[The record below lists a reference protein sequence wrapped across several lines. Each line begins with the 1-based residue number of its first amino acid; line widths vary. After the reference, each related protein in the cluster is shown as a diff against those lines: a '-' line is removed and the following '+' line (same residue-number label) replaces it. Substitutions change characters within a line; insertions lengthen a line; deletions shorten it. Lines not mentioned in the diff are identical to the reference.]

1 MSSMTAA
8 SPRPVGSSRTL
19 FATGLALFGR
29 DLTVTLTNRAWV
41 VLLQLGAVAPPVV
54 SLLVWTGAIARG
66 ATPPVPAD
74 RIVTWF
80 VLVAVVSMVTSSW
93 TASFLAED
101 IRTGGLSI
109 WLVRPCPALAHLVA
123 NNVAEKAVK
132 LVVLLPMVAALGLVF
147 HRQVRLPA
155 DPALWAAAL
164 GALICAAVLG
174 FVLDVLVGC
183 LAFWFEDVEGVQGI
197 VTLAQRLL
205 SGAVVPLMLLPAGV
219 QDAVR
224 FQPFRFTLAFPLEV
238 LTGSGTAELADWL
251 ALLGWTGAA
260 LAVLALVWA
269 RGVRRYEA
277 AGA

>member
-1 MSSMTAA
+1 MSVVISTA
-8 SPRPVGSSRTL
+8 PRPAGRHRAL
-19 FATGLALFGR
+19 LATGIALFGR

-41 VLLQLGAVAPPVV
+41 VLLQLGAVTPPVV

-123 NNVAEKAVK
+123 NNLAEKAVK
-132 LVVLLPMVAALGLVF
+132 IVVLLPMVVGLGLVF
-147 HRQVRLPA
+147 RRQVQLPT
-155 DPALWAAAL
+155 DPSVWAAAL
-164 GALICAAVLG
+164 GALVCAGILS
-174 FVLDVLVGC
+174 FVLDVLIGC
-183 LAFWFEDVEGVQGI
+183 LAFWFEDVAGVQGI
-197 VTLAQRLL
+197 VVLAQRLL
-205 SGAVVPLMLLPAGV
+205 SGAVVPLMLLPAEV

-224 FQPFRFTLAFPLEV
+224 FQPFRFTLAYPLEV

-251 ALLGWTGAA
+251 ALLAWTGAS
-260 LAVLALVWA
+260 LAMLALVWA

>member
-1 MSSMTAA
+1 MSTLLPTAA
-8 SPRPVGSSRTL
+8 
-19 FATGLALFGR
+19 ALVGR

-41 VLLQLGAVAPPVV
+41 VLLQLGAVTPPIV
-54 SLLVWTGAIARG
+54 SLLVWTGAVARG
-66 ATPPVPAD
+66 ATPPVPVD
-74 RIVTWF
+74 QLVTWF

-109 WLVRPCPALAHLVA
+109 WLVRPCPALLPLLA

-132 LVVLLPMVAALGLVF
+132 LAVLLPLVAVLALAVHG
-147 HRQVRLPA
+147 QVRLPTA
-155 DPALWAAAL
+155 AAVWASAL
-164 GALICAAVLG
+164 GALACAAVLA
-174 FVLDVLVGC
+174 FVLDVLIGC

-197 VTLAQRLL
+197 VGLTQRLL
-205 SGAVVPLMLLPAGV
+205 SGAVVPLMLLPPEV
-219 QDAVR
+219 QEAVR

-238 LTGSGTAELADWL
+238 FTGAATTAAADWL
-251 ALLGWTGAA
+251 VMLAWTGVA
-260 LAVLALVWA
+260 LGLLALVWS

>member
-1 MSSMTAA
+1 MSTMTTA
-8 SPRPVGSSRTL
+8 VHGTL
-19 FATGLALFGR
+19 LATGLALFGR
-29 DLTVTLTNRAWV
+29 DLTVTLTHRAWV
-41 VLLQLGAVAPPVV
+41 VLLQLGAIAPPIV

-66 ATPPVPAD
+66 ATPPVSAD

-109 WLVRPCPALAHLVA
+109 WLVRPCPALVHLVA
-123 NNVAEKAVK
+123 NNLAEKTVK
-132 LVVLLPMVAALGLVF
+132 IVVLLPMVAV
-147 HRQVRLPA
+147 
-155 DPALWAAAL
+155 L
-164 GALICAAVLG
+164 GALFRDQLRLPQDPSIWLAALAALLCAAILT
-174 FVLDVLVGC
+174 FVLDVLIGC
-183 LAFWFEDVEGVQGI
+183 LAFWFEDVQGVQGI
-197 VTLAQRLL
+197 MNLAQRLL
-205 SGAVVPLMLLPAGV
+205 SGAVVPLMLLPAQV

-238 LTGSGTAELADWL
+238 LTGTGTAHLEDWL
-251 ALLGWTGAA
+251 TMLGWTGAS

>member
-1 MSSMTAA
+1 MSATTTPPTTVG
-8 SPRPVGSSRTL
+8 SPRTL
-19 FATGLALFGR
+19 LATGAALFGR

-41 VLLQLGAVAPPVV
+41 LLLQLGAIAPPVV

-80 VLVAVVSMVTSSW
+80 VLVAVVSMITSSW

-101 IRTGGLSI
+101 IRAGGLSI
-109 WLVRPCPALAHLVA
+109 WLVRPCPAVAHLVA
-123 NNVAEKAVK
+123 NNLAEKAVK
-132 LVVLLPMVAALGLVF
+132 LVVLLPLVAALGLVF
-147 HRQVRLPA
+147 RQQVHIPSAPA
-155 DPALWAAAL
+155 VWAAAL
-164 GALICAAVLG
+164 AALVCAAVLA

-197 VTLAQRLL
+197 VGLAQRLL
-205 SGAVVPLMLLPAGV
+205 SGAVVPLMLLPAEV

-238 LTGSGTAELADWL
+238 LTGSGTAQPADWL
-251 ALLGWTGAA
+251 ALLGWTGTS
-260 LAVLALVWA
+260 LGVLALVWS

>member
-1 MSSMTAA
+1 MSAVIST
-8 SPRPVGSSRTL
+8 PRPPGRHRTL
-19 FATGLALFGR
+19 LATGATLFGR
-29 DLTVTLTNRAWV
+29 NLTVTLTNRAWV

-54 SLLVWTGAIARG
+54 SLLVWTGAIAQG

-123 NNVAEKAVK
+123 NNLAEKTVK
-132 LVVLLPMVAALGLVF
+132 IVVLLPMVAVLGLVF
-147 HRQVRLPA
+147 RHQVHVPA
-155 DPALWAAAL
+155 DPSLWAAAL
-164 GALICAAVLG
+164 GALVCAAILA

-205 SGAVVPLMLLPAGV
+205 SGAVVPLMLLPADV

-238 LTGSGTAELADWL
+238 LTGSGTAARADWL
-251 ALLGWTGAA
+251 AMLGWTGAS